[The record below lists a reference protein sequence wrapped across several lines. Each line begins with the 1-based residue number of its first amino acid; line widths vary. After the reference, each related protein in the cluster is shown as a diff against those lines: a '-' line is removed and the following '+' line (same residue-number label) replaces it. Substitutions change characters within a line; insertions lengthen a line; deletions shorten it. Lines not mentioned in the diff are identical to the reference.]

1 MISKVLQFELQPQS
15 DEWNPRTRME
25 KRSGHEDDGQG
36 LAQLV
41 RDDGASS
48 PRFLLSNALWE
59 NRLSLQS
66 SRLQDSAIRW
76 TLPRPCDSASWLPL
90 VAERLHAT

>member
-1 MISKVLQFELQPQS
+1 MISTVLQFELQPQS

-41 RDDGASS
+41 RDDGA
-48 PRFLLSNALWE
+48 RFDFFSQM
-59 NRLSLQS
+59 RYG
-66 SRLQDSAIRW
+66 RIG
-76 TLPRPCDSASWLPL
+76 
-90 VAERLHAT
+90 